1 VIPQRYPI
9 FNRLPSGVTLSIF
22 QLYNSTTEIEV
33 FMDIVVDTSVIL
45 GVILNEAHKPAL
57 VAHTRGAN
65 LIAPPTLHWEIGNA
79 FSAMFKRQRM
89 TIEQAN
95 AALETYQKIVIR
107 FSPVD
112 LAPALV
118 LADMLDIYAYDAY
131 MILCAQ
137 KHRCPLLS
145 LDGGLKEAAK
155 RVQVEI
161 LEV

>member
-1 VIPQRYPI
+1 
-9 FNRLPSGVTLSIF
+9 
-22 QLYNSTTEIEV
+22 
-33 FMDIVVDTSVIL
+33 MDIVVDTSVIL

-57 VAHTRGAN
+57 IVQTKGAN

-79 FSAMFKRQRM
+79 FSAMFKRRRL
-89 TIEQAN
+89 TLEQAT
-95 AALETYQKIVIR
+95 AALEAYQKIVIR

-112 LAPALV
+112 LASALI
-118 LADMLDIYAYDAY
+118 LADQLDIYAYDAY